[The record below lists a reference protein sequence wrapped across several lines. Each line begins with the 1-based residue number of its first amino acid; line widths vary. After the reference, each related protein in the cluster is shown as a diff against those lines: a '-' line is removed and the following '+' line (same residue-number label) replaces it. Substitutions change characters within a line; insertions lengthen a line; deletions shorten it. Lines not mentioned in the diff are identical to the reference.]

1 MKIALLC
8 HQFGNIGHP
17 FMQRGL
23 INIIR
28 QKLPNATVHAFE
40 QHNPLAH
47 LAFGRHL
54 RELRYIKHGRA
65 LWLKRLLATPAM
77 RSASRSLLALM
88 GGRYDLVITAGGPS
102 FVRDGWN
109 NFEQHY
115 LYHCLYDGFKARGE
129 RFFDLSLGSCVPL
142 DDVGYS
148 PSDLAFFRE
157 AFEGMAG
164 ISARDPHAYENVKGL
179 HGNVAYIPCPATW
192 AFDGLARHVVKSKSF
207 LVNYM
212 PLGANETWGRS
223 FDADRF
229 AATMRDFI
237 ASVPT
242 HGLALKFVCHSR
254 YEFEAAQAA
263 FPGHSYC
270 IPSTAEEYAAFA
282 ADCIG
287 GVASRLHCAIPLAR
301 LGVPMLL
308 IGQDTRL
315 GTAEAIGLPTADAC
329 TLERA
334 TLDAHLDKLLGSGR
348 SKMIAEIEARTTD
361 VPTRYAQF
369 LLEKK

>member
-23 INIIR
+23 MNIIR
-28 QKLPNATVHAFE
+28 QKLPDATVHTFE

-47 LAFGRHL
+47 LAFGRYL

-65 LWLKRLLATPAM
+65 LWLKRLLATTAM
-77 RSASRSLLALM
+77 RAASRNLLAAI

-102 FVRDGWN
+102 FVRDVWN

-142 DDVGYS
+142 DDVRYA
-148 PSDLAFFRE
+148 PSDLAFFRK

-164 ISARDPHAYENVKGL
+164 ISARDPLAYENVKKL
-179 HGNVAYIPCPATW
+179 HSNVAYIPCPATW
-192 AFDGLARHVVKSKSF
+192 AFDGLARHEGSSKSF

-223 FDADRF
+223 FDAERF

-237 ASVPT
+237 ASVPA

-254 YEFEAAQAA
+254 YEFDAAQAA

-270 IPSTAEEYAAFA
+270 MPSTADEYAAFA

-334 TLDAHLDKLLGSGR
+334 TLDKHLDKLLGSGR
-348 SKMIAEIEARTTD
+348 SKMIAEIEAHTTD

-369 LLEKK
+369 LLEK